1 MEYILNAFIS
11 SEHACLIHSDH
22 HDQLPKANK
31 VLNAENHMC
40 LCSLSPTTFD
50 MSITYPNKESVVL
63 ARSWQSLVISLILMM
78 FVLLAFALTIF
89 IINRQKK
96 LSVMKRDF
104 VNNLTHEFKTPLF
117 SISLASKALKKS
129 EAISASSSLSKY
141 IDVIESES
149 ARLKNQVDKILQ
161 MALIDSG
168 NLTLEKKQVDLHQII
183 EKVAESFRVIIQER
197 EGSLMMDLR
206 SKSHIVLADET
217 HLKNIIYNL
226 LDNAQK
232 YSEDQPLIELKTEDH
247 QEGILLSVRDNGI
260 GMDQEAQKFI
270 FDQFYRATP
279 TERKNATGFGLGLSY
294 VKSIVEAHKG
304 WINLQSQLKKGSE
317 FTIYLPLA

>member
-1 MEYILNAFIS
+1 
-11 SEHACLIHSDH
+11 
-22 HDQLPKANK
+22 
-31 VLNAENHMC
+31 
-40 LCSLSPTTFD
+40 
-50 MSITYPNKESVVL
+50 
-63 ARSWQSLVISLILMM
+63 
-78 FVLLAFALTIF
+78 
-89 IINRQKK
+89 
-96 LSVMKRDF
+96 MKRDF